1 MRDGSARSGAP
12 PGYLPVGT
20 RARQAWRSPMRRA
33 LDALLLDVGSR
44 TGSLVNGVAGFVA
57 WHDALSRRAEPWSG
71 WPPMTFAFR
80 GGAADGA
87 PDPSADPG
95 PASADRVPRRLSRL
109 ADATRSGGAVAAGSL
124 HASTVSPA
132 RASAARAPR
141 PVPAPARPGVR
152 LAGWQLP
159 TRPRSR
165 APDDSVVRRGW
176 PPL

>member
-71 WPPMTFAFR
+71 WPPMTFAVR

-87 PDPSADPG
+87 PNPSADPG
-95 PASADRVPRRLSRL
+95 PAPAFSDRIPRRLSRL

-124 HASTVSPA
+124 HTASTVWPA
-132 RASAARAPR
+132 RPSAARVRR

-152 LAGWQLP
+152 L
-159 TRPRSR
+159 
-165 APDDSVVRRGW
+165 
-176 PPL
+176 